1 MNRKNDMFSIFE
13 NVGDDIAERISNS
26 FQSMSREEKERVFAM
41 SERKLND
48 MKKTKKRVDEV
59 NVGVKSRTVENNVGK
74 VEISDNPRSRR
85 IAVTVTAVAAAFA
98 LIVGVALAAKNVGDI
113 DVDSDISSVSLDK
126 DLYAQVKT
134 TSDNADCENSNTVT
148 SRESSADSEKVSGE
162 ENSKKEEK
170 SSREKSSSSEV
181 TSSKSE
187 SVVLESTVSN
197 EVQSDINSQSADVNE
212 QKPDTIS
219 NESISIAAEETDT
232 DIRPSENAAGVY
244 SSKSGIITLYADGT
258 GTISF
263 QDTVSIK
270 WNDQVLIGE
279 DFTYPYTI
287 SGDTIT
293 IDVDGM
299 ERSFTKGGE
308 MPQSDINPI
317 MNFVGTYIGT
327 YPVDRAT
334 MLVEALGDN
343 SAKITIS
350 WAGSAWNKAVWT
362 MSGECVLTEDSLL
375 VSYQDSTCRNVEYNS
390 DGTVESDTT
399 EYTDGTGTLTFK
411 GNTVEWDD
419 DSENAY
425 GTMVFEY
432 SSASY

>member
-59 NVGVKSRTVENNVGK
+59 NVGVKSRPVENNVGK

-293 IDVDGM
+293 IDWDGM

-308 MPQSDINPI
+308 MPQIDDFDSSEEDKALSIVLENTDYTMDELVGI
-317 MNFVGTYIGT
+317 AENEDDGDMFYNIAFFRNGTYVFFVRQKDYRFYT
-327 YPVDRAT
+327 YD
-334 MLVEALGDN
+334 DF
-343 SAKITIS
+343 
-350 WAGSAWNKAVWT
+350 NKA
-362 MSGECVLTEDSLL
+362 
-375 VSYQDSTCRNVEYNS
+375 YNEYY
-390 DGTVESDTT
+390 DG
-399 EYTDGTGTLTFK
+399 YTGHD
-411 GNTVEWDD
+411 
-419 DSENAY
+419 
-425 GTMVFEY
+425 
-432 SSASY
+432 

>member
-48 MKKTKKRVDEV
+48 MKKTKKIVDEV
-59 NVGVKSRTVENNVGK
+59 NVGVKSRPVENNVGK

-113 DVDSDISSVSLDK
+113 DVDSDISSVSSDK

-148 SRESSADSEKVSGE
+148 SRESSADSEKVSSE

-293 IDVDGM
+293 IDWDGM

-308 MPQSDINPI
+308 MPQIDDFDSSEEDKALSIVLENTDYTMDELVGI
-317 MNFVGTYIGT
+317 AENEDDGDMFYNIAFFRNGTYVFFVRQKDYRFYT
-327 YPVDRAT
+327 YD
-334 MLVEALGDN
+334 DF
-343 SAKITIS
+343 
-350 WAGSAWNKAVWT
+350 NKA
-362 MSGECVLTEDSLL
+362 
-375 VSYQDSTCRNVEYNS
+375 YNEYY
-390 DGTVESDTT
+390 DGYIGHD
-399 EYTDGTGTLTFK
+399 
-411 GNTVEWDD
+411 
-419 DSENAY
+419 
-425 GTMVFEY
+425 
-432 SSASY
+432 

>member
-85 IAVTVTAVAAAFA
+85 IAVTVTAAAAAFA
-98 LIVGVALAAKNVGDI
+98 VIVGVALAAKNVGDI

-293 IDVDGM
+293 IDWDGM

-308 MPQSDINPI
+308 MPQIDDFDSSEEDKALSIVLENTDYTMDELVGI
-317 MNFVGTYIGT
+317 AENEDDGDMFYNIAFFRNGTYVFFVRQKDYRFYT
-327 YPVDRAT
+327 YD
-334 MLVEALGDN
+334 DF
-343 SAKITIS
+343 
-350 WAGSAWNKAVWT
+350 NKA
-362 MSGECVLTEDSLL
+362 
-375 VSYQDSTCRNVEYNS
+375 YNEYY
-390 DGTVESDTT
+390 DGYIGHD
-399 EYTDGTGTLTFK
+399 
-411 GNTVEWDD
+411 
-419 DSENAY
+419 
-425 GTMVFEY
+425 
-432 SSASY
+432 

>member
-26 FQSMSREEKERVFAM
+26 CQSMSREEKERVLAM

-59 NVGVKSRTVENNVGK
+59 NVGVKSRPVENNVGK
-74 VEISDNPRSRR
+74 VEISDNPPSRR

-98 LIVGVALAAKNVGDI
+98 VIVGVALAAKNVGDI
-113 DVDSDISSVSLDK
+113 DVDSDISSVSSDK
-126 DLYAQVKT
+126 DLYAQIST
-134 TSDNADCENSNTVT
+134 THDNADSENSNTVT

-244 SSKSGIITLYADGT
+244 SSKYGIITLYADGT

-263 QDTVSIK
+263 QDTISIK

-279 DFTYPYTI
+279 NFTYPYTI

-293 IDVDGM
+293 IDWDGM

-308 MPQSDINPI
+308 MPQIDDFDSSEEDKALSIVLENTDYTMDELVGI
-317 MNFVGTYIGT
+317 AENEDDGDMFYNIAFFRNGTYVFYVRQKDYRFYT
-327 YPVDRAT
+327 YD
-334 MLVEALGDN
+334 DF
-343 SAKITIS
+343 
-350 WAGSAWNKAVWT
+350 NKA
-362 MSGECVLTEDSLL
+362 
-375 VSYQDSTCRNVEYNS
+375 YNEYY
-390 DGTVESDTT
+390 DGYIGHD
-399 EYTDGTGTLTFK
+399 
-411 GNTVEWDD
+411 
-419 DSENAY
+419 
-425 GTMVFEY
+425 
-432 SSASY
+432 

>member
-59 NVGVKSRTVENNVGK
+59 NVGVKSRPVENNVGK

-293 IDVDGM
+293 IDWDGM

-308 MPQSDINPI
+308 MPQIDDFDSSEEDKALSIVLENTDYTMDELVGI
-317 MNFVGTYIGT
+317 AENEDDGDMFYNIAFFRNGTYVFFVRQKDYRFYT
-327 YPVDRAT
+327 YD
-334 MLVEALGDN
+334 DF
-343 SAKITIS
+343 
-350 WAGSAWNKAVWT
+350 NKA
-362 MSGECVLTEDSLL
+362 
-375 VSYQDSTCRNVEYNS
+375 YNEYY
-390 DGTVESDTT
+390 DGYIGHD
-399 EYTDGTGTLTFK
+399 
-411 GNTVEWDD
+411 
-419 DSENAY
+419 
-425 GTMVFEY
+425 
-432 SSASY
+432 

>member
-113 DVDSDISSVSLDK
+113 DVDSDISSVSSDK

-287 SGDTIT
+287 SGATIT
-293 IDVDGM
+293 IDWDGM

-308 MPQSDINPI
+308 MPQIDDFDSSEEDKALSIVLENTDYTMDELVGI
-317 MNFVGTYIGT
+317 AENEDDGDMFYNIAFFRNGTYVFFVRQKDYRFYT
-327 YPVDRAT
+327 YD
-334 MLVEALGDN
+334 DF
-343 SAKITIS
+343 
-350 WAGSAWNKAVWT
+350 NKA
-362 MSGECVLTEDSLL
+362 
-375 VSYQDSTCRNVEYNS
+375 YNEYY
-390 DGTVESDTT
+390 DGYIGHD
-399 EYTDGTGTLTFK
+399 
-411 GNTVEWDD
+411 
-419 DSENAY
+419 
-425 GTMVFEY
+425 
-432 SSASY
+432 

>member
-59 NVGVKSRTVENNVGK
+59 NVGVKSRPVENNVGK
-74 VEISDNPRSRR
+74 VEISDNPPSRR

-98 LIVGVALAAKNVGDI
+98 VIVGVALAAKNVGDI

-170 SSREKSSSSEV
+170 SSREKTNSSEV

-219 NESISIAAEETDT
+219 DESISIAAEETDT

-293 IDVDGM
+293 IDWDGM

-308 MPQSDINPI
+308 MPQIDDFDSSEEDKALSIVLENTDYTMDELVGI
-317 MNFVGTYIGT
+317 AENEDDGDMFYNIAFFRNGTYVFFVRQKDYRFYT
-327 YPVDRAT
+327 YD
-334 MLVEALGDN
+334 DF
-343 SAKITIS
+343 
-350 WAGSAWNKAVWT
+350 NKA
-362 MSGECVLTEDSLL
+362 
-375 VSYQDSTCRNVEYNS
+375 YNEYY
-390 DGTVESDTT
+390 DGYIGHD
-399 EYTDGTGTLTFK
+399 
-411 GNTVEWDD
+411 
-419 DSENAY
+419 
-425 GTMVFEY
+425 
-432 SSASY
+432 

>member
-26 FQSMSREEKERVFAM
+26 CPSMSREEKERVFAM

-48 MKKTKKRVDEV
+48 MKKTKKIVDEV
-59 NVGVKSRTVENNVGK
+59 NVGVKSRPVENNVGK

-293 IDVDGM
+293 IDWDGM

-308 MPQSDINPI
+308 MPQIDDFDSSEEDKALSIVLENTDYTMDELVGI
-317 MNFVGTYIGT
+317 AENEDDGDMFYNIAFFRNGTYVFYVRQKDYRFYT
-327 YPVDRAT
+327 YD
-334 MLVEALGDN
+334 DF
-343 SAKITIS
+343 
-350 WAGSAWNKAVWT
+350 NKA
-362 MSGECVLTEDSLL
+362 
-375 VSYQDSTCRNVEYNS
+375 YNEYY
-390 DGTVESDTT
+390 DGYIGHD
-399 EYTDGTGTLTFK
+399 
-411 GNTVEWDD
+411 
-419 DSENAY
+419 
-425 GTMVFEY
+425 
-432 SSASY
+432 

>member
-293 IDVDGM
+293 IDWDGM

-308 MPQSDINPI
+308 MPQIDDFDSSEEDKALSIVLENTDYTMDELVGI
-317 MNFVGTYIGT
+317 AENEDDGDMFYNIAFFRNGTYVFFVRQKDYRFYT
-327 YPVDRAT
+327 YD
-334 MLVEALGDN
+334 DF
-343 SAKITIS
+343 
-350 WAGSAWNKAVWT
+350 NKA
-362 MSGECVLTEDSLL
+362 
-375 VSYQDSTCRNVEYNS
+375 YNEYY
-390 DGTVESDTT
+390 DGYIGHD
-399 EYTDGTGTLTFK
+399 
-411 GNTVEWDD
+411 
-419 DSENAY
+419 
-425 GTMVFEY
+425 
-432 SSASY
+432 

>member
-48 MKKTKKRVDEV
+48 MKKTKKIVDEV
-59 NVGVKSRTVENNVGK
+59 NVGVKSRPVENNVGK

-113 DVDSDISSVSLDK
+113 DVDSDISSVSSDK
-126 DLYAQVKT
+126 DLYAQIST
-134 TSDNADCENSNTVT
+134 THDNADSENSNTVT

-162 ENSKKEEK
+162 ENSKKAEK

-293 IDVDGM
+293 IDWDGM

-308 MPQSDINPI
+308 MPQIDDFDSSEEDKALSIVLENTDYTMDELVGI
-317 MNFVGTYIGT
+317 AENEDDGDMFYNIAFFRNGTYVFFVRQKDYRFYT
-327 YPVDRAT
+327 YD
-334 MLVEALGDN
+334 DF
-343 SAKITIS
+343 
-350 WAGSAWNKAVWT
+350 NKA
-362 MSGECVLTEDSLL
+362 
-375 VSYQDSTCRNVEYNS
+375 YNEYY
-390 DGTVESDTT
+390 DGYIGHD
-399 EYTDGTGTLTFK
+399 
-411 GNTVEWDD
+411 
-419 DSENAY
+419 
-425 GTMVFEY
+425 
-432 SSASY
+432 

>member
-59 NVGVKSRTVENNVGK
+59 NVGVKSRPVENNVGK

-113 DVDSDISSVSLDK
+113 DVDSDISSVSSDK

-293 IDVDGM
+293 IDWDGM

-308 MPQSDINPI
+308 MPQIDDFDSSEEDKALSIVLENTDYTMDELVGI
-317 MNFVGTYIGT
+317 AENEDDGDMFYNIAFFRNGTYVFFVRQKDYRFYT
-327 YPVDRAT
+327 YD
-334 MLVEALGDN
+334 DF
-343 SAKITIS
+343 
-350 WAGSAWNKAVWT
+350 NKA
-362 MSGECVLTEDSLL
+362 
-375 VSYQDSTCRNVEYNS
+375 YNEYY
-390 DGTVESDTT
+390 DGYIGHD
-399 EYTDGTGTLTFK
+399 
-411 GNTVEWDD
+411 
-419 DSENAY
+419 
-425 GTMVFEY
+425 
-432 SSASY
+432 